1 MIRFGKSCWLK
12 GTRAKLKVNF
22 QCFCTVIL
30 EDDSNENKTSV
41 TTIRSSTFLPFPK
54 FASPTFSVDSMQVT
68 AFPKMYLF
76 TVNDRISRKRCGMCS
91 KLTIKT
97 PEQRHAAKKK

>member
-30 EDDSNENKTSV
+30 EDDSNENKTSL

-68 AFPKMYLF
+68 AFQKC
-76 TVNDRISRKRCGMCS
+76 ICS
-91 KLTIKT
+91 QSTIGTLEKGV
-97 PEQRHAAKKK
+97 ECVQS